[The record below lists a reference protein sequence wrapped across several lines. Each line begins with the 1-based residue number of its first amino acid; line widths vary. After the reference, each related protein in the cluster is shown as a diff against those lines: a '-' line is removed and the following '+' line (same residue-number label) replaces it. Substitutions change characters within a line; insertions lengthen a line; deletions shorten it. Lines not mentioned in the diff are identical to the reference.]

1 MSLSPIIGAASQV
14 LSLFGSQSS
23 SSNTAS
29 STSPDPSSIQDSS
42 GNVNLSQAAQFFS
55 KLQDLSQTN
64 PSQFKKLTAEIS
76 SQLQTDAQKATTT
89 GSQTFLNNLAGQFQA
104 ASQTGSTTP
113 LQTASFQTGSLQTA
127 SLQTASLQTASL
139 QTGGHHGHGH
149 HSSTGEAAYS
159 QASQSAAT
167 DSQDSTQSYAQ
178 SIFQQLQSL

>member
-14 LSLFGSQSS
+14 LSLFGSHSS

-55 KLQDLSQTN
+55 KLQDLSQSN

-89 GSQTFLNNLAGQFQA
+89 GSQTFLNNLASQFQT

-113 LQTASFQTGSLQTA
+113 LQTASPQTGS
-127 SLQTASLQTASL
+127 
-139 QTGGHHGHGH
+139 HHGHGH
-149 HSSTGEAAYS
+149 HSSGEAAYS

-167 DSQDSTQSYAQ
+167 DLQDGTQSYAQ